1 MDKRTMAIES
11 AEEILVTSH
20 ESLVTKKV
28 TSHKSLVTNV
38 SEEESLL
45 EETPLVNGD
54 EYPETEEESQV
65 LEKPQV
71 SEEPEVLKEP
81 EVLEEP
87 LVTNHESLITKYNF
101 HTHSYFSD
109 GARQPEEYVIEA
121 LKQGFKGLGFS
132 EHSVLPFAN
141 TFALQQGREDEYC
154 DEIRRLKVAYNG
166 LVSVY
171 TGMEADY
178 IPGISDNLRGLKNRL
193 QLDYIIGSVHLVKG
207 PAGTDKLWFIDG
219 PKRETYD
226 EGIEQVFDGDIKKA
240 VTAYWYQVNS
250 MVENEEFDV
259 VGHLDKIKMHN
270 RGGRWFDESSGWY
283 TALVDESVDLI
294 AQKGLLVEI
303 NTRGIYKGRSDT
315 FFPGEEI
322 LRKLNGKGVR
332 IVLSS
337 DAHHPSEIGLYFS
350 EAIEM
355 LKQCGYYSAW
365 IYDSSGWTELPFSLG
380 S

>member
-1 MDKRTMAIES
+1 MGETTN
-11 AEEILVTSH
+11 AEEILVMSH
-20 ESLVTKKV
+20 ESLVTNKE
-28 TSHKSLVTNV
+28 TQV

-45 EETPLVNGD
+45 EETPVVTGNQPLVS
-54 EYPETEEESQV
+54 EEEPKI
-65 LEKPQV
+65 L
-71 SEEPEVLKEP
+71 EEPEVLEK
-81 EVLEEP
+81 L
-87 LVTNHESLITKYNF
+87 LVISHESLVTKYNF

-109 GARQPEEYVIEA
+109 GARAPEEYVIEA

-141 TFALQQGREDEYC
+141 TFALQQGREAEYC
-154 DEIRRLKVAYNG
+154 EEISRLKVAYNG

-178 IPGISDNLRGLKNRL
+178 IPEISENLRGLKNRL

-207 PAGTDKLWFIDG
+207 PAGKDKLWFIDG

-226 EGIEQVFDGDIKKA
+226 EGIEQVFDGDIKA
-240 VTAYWYQVNS
+240 AITAYWHQVNR
-250 MVENEEFDV
+250 MIENEEFDV

-270 RGGRWFDESSGWY
+270 KGRWFDESSGWY
-283 TALVDESVDLI
+283 TALVDETIELI
-294 AQKGLLVEI
+294 AQKDLLVEI
-303 NTRGIYKGRSDT
+303 NTRGIYKGRSET

-322 LRKLNGKGVR
+322 LKKLNEKGVR

-337 DAHHPSEIGLYFS
+337 DAHHPTEIALYFN

-355 LKQCGYYSAW
+355 LKQCGYTSAW
-365 IYDSSGWTELPFSLG
+365 IFEDSLWTELPLNMG
-380 S
+380 V